1 VQSFKQHHNQLI
13 EEGKFG
19 NILKAATLATMVGSS
34 APGMPTQDHKS
45 DTTVQ
50 QAIHHTSNAKP
61 SDDAIF
67 KQLVKHEGYK
77 KHIYKDTK
85 NIPTIGVGFNL
96 NDKNNQRILA
106 KYGISNHELQNGL
119 SDLEIRQLY
128 NETVK
133 IAISNARHFT
143 QGKLETLPTNV
154 QLALIDLSFNL
165 GPNKLAQF
173 KDLRHAIINKDFQ
186 AAAAALKNSNWYH
199 QVKNRGVD
207 LVNQIRSAS

>member
-1 VQSFKQHHNQLI
+1 MQSFKQHVI

-34 APGMPTQDHKS
+34 APGMPTNNPVNSSSVHQTVHNSSSSKLNS
-45 DTTVQ
+45 DT
-50 QAIHHTSNAKP
+50 
-61 SDDAIF
+61 IF

-85 NIPTIGVGFNL
+85 GIPTIGVGFNL

-106 KYGISNHELQNGL
+106 KYGISNHELHNGL

-128 NETVK
+128 NDTVQ
-133 IAISNARHFT
+133 IAIKNAKHFAP
-143 QGKLETLPTNV
+143 GFDSLPPNV

-173 KDLRHAIINKDFQ
+173 KNLQQAIIKKDFN
-186 AAAAALKNSNWYH
+186 AAAAALKHSNWYN
-199 QVKNRGVD
+199 QVGNRGID
-207 LVNQIRSAS
+207 LINQIKSAS